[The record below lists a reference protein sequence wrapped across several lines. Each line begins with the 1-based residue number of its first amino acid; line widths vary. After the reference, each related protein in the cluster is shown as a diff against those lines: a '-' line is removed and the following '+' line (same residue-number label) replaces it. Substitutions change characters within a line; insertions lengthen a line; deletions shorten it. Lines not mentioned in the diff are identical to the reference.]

1 MDENQKAIIRRQ
13 MQKTGEALTRNRMH
27 VYYADSKSEALEQVK
42 SLLHAGEIVA
52 SGGSMTLEECG
63 VMDLL
68 RSGAYQFLDRAAC
81 KLEEM
86 QTLYRKCFS
95 ADAYLCSANAVTAN
109 GELYNVDGNSNR
121 VAAISYGPSR
131 VIMVVGCNKLVPDL
145 DAAIKRVKTCAAPA
159 NAERLS
165 CPTYCKESGSCV
177 SLNQSAPGMTDGC
190 HGDGRICCNYLVSA
204 QQRNPN
210 RMHVILVAEPLGY

>member
-1 MDENQKAIIRRQ
+1 
-13 MQKTGEALTRNRMH
+13 
-27 VYYADSKSEALEQVK
+27 
-42 SLLHAGEIVA
+42 
-52 SGGSMTLEECG
+52 MTLEECG

-81 KLEEM
+81 KPEEM

-204 QQRNPN
+204 QQRNPD